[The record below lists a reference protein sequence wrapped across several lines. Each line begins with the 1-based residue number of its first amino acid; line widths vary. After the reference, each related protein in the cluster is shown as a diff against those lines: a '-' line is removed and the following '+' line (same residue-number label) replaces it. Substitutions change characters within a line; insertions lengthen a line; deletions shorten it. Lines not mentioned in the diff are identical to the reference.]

1 LIITRKDINLH
12 ISKQKTDFDISSIM
26 VKDTDMMTPKLAQE
40 LITNLSYISAWR
52 YIGRVREALGKNNVQ
67 IITVKEFRNYYG
79 I

>member
-1 LIITRKDINLH
+1 
-12 ISKQKTDFDISSIM
+12 M